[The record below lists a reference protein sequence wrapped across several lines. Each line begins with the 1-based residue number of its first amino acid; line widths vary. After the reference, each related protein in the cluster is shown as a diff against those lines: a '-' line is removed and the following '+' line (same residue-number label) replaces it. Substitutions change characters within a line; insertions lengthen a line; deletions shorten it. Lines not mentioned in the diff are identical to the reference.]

1 MNKHGQQLYDDNH
14 GLIDLETGEFV
25 SIPES
30 NFDSRAYFSA
40 VHHEKIGTIV
50 IGGFKHK
57 NGVSKMVESALN
69 TALVISPGKKI
80 PLPELNLHRA
90 KAVSTWN
97 GDIILVTGGFT
108 RNYSSKYIDYTDFST
123 TVEMLDLTEILRLH
137 ANLEPEENR
146 ANLLN
151 SEWKILKPLKHGVTN
166 HLLHVNAEQL
176 FTVGGSCR
184 SVINSTHDL
193 IDEPNQWHSVE
204 KYDLNTEES
213 GLLPNQELSVNKWLS
228 LAGIYTEIGYVII
241 AKNGSTS
248 LTTDFL
254 NFDSATVGNVRNFKK
269 YFRLS
274 YTSFWLK

>member
-1 MNKHGQQLYDDNH
+1 
-14 GLIDLETGEFV
+14 
-25 SIPES
+25 
-30 NFDSRAYFSA
+30 
-40 VHHEKIGTIV
+40 
-50 IGGFKHK
+50 
-57 NGVSKMVESALN
+57 
-69 TALVISPGKKI
+69 
-80 PLPELNLHRA
+80 
-90 KAVSTWN
+90 
-97 GDIILVTGGFT
+97 
-108 RNYSSKYIDYTDFST
+108 
-123 TVEMLDLTEILRLH
+123 VEMLDLTEILRLH

-228 LAGIYTEIGYVII
+228 LAGIYTEIGYVIFCE
-241 AKNGSTS
+241 KRF
-248 LTTDFL
+248 DF
-254 NFDSATVGNVRNFKK
+254 FDH
-269 YFRLS
+269 
-274 YTSFWLK
+274 